1 MPTLYEGAQKLVFV
15 CANVQPEEELLV
27 ITDDDKFEMA
37 QAIREVATNEVK
49 CGVAM
54 VLIGSQNAGGQEP
67 PAPVAAAMKEADVII
82 IMTSHSLS
90 QTNARREAQKAGTRV
105 LNIPDPQIT
114 DLTSA
119 MITPDFVAISPLI
132 NEVAASLTGAKEI
145 HCTAPGGT
153 DLTFSTVGMK
163 GNGLDLLVHK
173 PGEFRSMS
181 VEANVGPTFGTAKGV
196 IVIDGSIPLI
206 GPLDEPITFQ
216 VKDGFAT
223 EITGGESATKFAKIL
238 REFNDKYCYNI
249 GEFGIG
255 LNPCA
260 KATGNSYVED
270 ESAITTCHIGF
281 GTNLSQGGNI
291 KAACHIDAIFLSP
304 TISVDGKVIMKDGIL
319 TEVPLYAQTGPAS

>member
-15 CANVQPEEELLV
+15 CANVQPNENLLV
-27 ITDDDKFEMA
+27 ITDDNKFEMA
-37 QAIREVATNEVK
+37 QAVREVATNEVK
-49 CGVAM
+49 CNVSMA
-54 VLIGSQNAGGQEP
+54 LIGTQNVGGQEP
-67 PAPVAAAMKEADVII
+67 PAPIAAAMKAADVII

-90 QTNARREAQKAGTRV
+90 QTNARREAQKAGARV
-105 LNIPDPQIT
+105 LNIPDPQMS
-114 DLTSA
+114 DLTSD

-132 NEVAASLTGAKEI
+132 HEVAASLTNAQVI

-153 DLTFSTVGMK
+153 DLTFSAVGMK

-181 VEANVGPTFGTAKGV
+181 VEANVGPAFGSSNGT

-206 GPLDEPITFQ
+206 GPIDAPITFKVQ
-216 VKDGFAT
+216 DGFVT
-223 EITGGESATKFAKIL
+223 DISGGSSASKFAKIL
-238 REFNDKYCYNI
+238 KDFNDKYCYNI

-304 TISVDGKVIMKDGIL
+304 TISVDGKIIMKDGVL
-319 TEVPLYAQTGPAS
+319 TEVPLYAQK

>member
-1 MPTLYEGAQKLVFV
+1 MI
-15 CANVQPEEELLV
+15 
-27 ITDDDKFEMA
+27 ITDDEKFEMA
-37 QAIREVATNEVK
+37 QAVREVATDEAK
-49 CGVAM
+49 CSVAM
-54 VLIGSQNAGGQEP
+54 ALMGGQSAGGQEP
-67 PAPVAAAMKEADVII
+67 PSPISAAMKEADIII

-90 QTNARREAQKAGTRV
+90 QTNARREAQKAGARV
-105 LNIPDPQIT
+105 LNIPDPQMT

-132 NEVAASLTGAKEI
+132 HEVAASLTNAKEI

-153 DLTFSTVGMK
+153 DLTFSAVGMK
-163 GNGLDLLVHK
+163 GNGLDLLVHN

-181 VEANVGPTFGTAKGV
+181 VEANVGPAFGTANGV
-196 IVIDGSIPLI
+196 IVIDGSLPLI
-206 GPLDEPITFQ
+206 GPLDAPITFQ

-223 EITGGESATKFAKIL
+223 EITGGKSAVKFANIL
-238 REFNDKYCYNI
+238 HDFNDEYCYNI

-291 KAACHIDAIFLSP
+291 KAACHVDAIFLSP
-304 TISVDGKVIMKDGIL
+304 TISVDGKIIMRDGVL
-319 TEVPLYAQTGPAS
+319 TEVPLYAHN